1 MNLDFGFNIC
11 GGSDKPPY
19 IPGLLLLIVT
29 IMIGLNSILGYRG
42 IFVTFIKKDGLGMW
56 GVYVKLFPAG
66 CRDNLEKFLDFCR
79 LPMPKE

>member
-42 IFVTFIKKDGLGMW
+42 IFVTFIKKDGLGM
-56 GVYVKLFPAG
+56 
-66 CRDNLEKFLDFCR
+66 
-79 LPMPKE
+79 